1 MTAKME
7 WSGVDDMIRR
17 MQEYANKVQFA
28 LVQVANYWKAVFEAY
43 AKENA
48 SWTDRT
54 GNARQTLHGWVN
66 ELSNDTVELYLSHG
80 VDYGLFLETKYAGK
94 YSIVWP
100 TIEAHL
106 EAVRKMLQG
115 IFG

>member
-1 MTAKME
+1 MTKVE

-17 MQEYANKVQFA
+17 MQDYTRKVQYA
-28 LVQVANYWKAVFEAY
+28 LVQVANYWKAVFETY
-43 AKENA
+43 AKQNA
-48 SWTDRT
+48 PWTDRT

-66 ELSNDTVELYLSHG
+66 ELANDTVELYLSHG
-80 VDYGLFLETKYAGK
+80 VEYGVHLEVMGAGK

-100 TIEAHL
+100 TIQAHL
-106 EAVRKMLQG
+106 EAIRRMLQG